1 MGSREG
7 ENKKTEMDFTKS
19 KKAFKEAKT
28 VIPGGVNSPARAF
41 KSVGHNPLF
50 LESASGARV
59 KDIDGNQFL
68 DYVGSW
74 GPMILGH
81 AHPGVIYA
89 IRDTCLSGTSFGA
102 PTITETR
109 MAELITEMVPGIEM
123 VRMVNSGTEAAMS
136 ALRLARGYTGRN
148 LVVKFEGCYHGHSDS
163 FLIKAG
169 SGALTLGAPDSPGVT
184 MGTAADTLLA
194 SFNDISSVER
204 HFTENGEGIAAVILE
219 PVPGNMGVLEPDP
232 EFLAGLRGLC
242 TQYGSLLIFD
252 EVMSGFRLARGGARE
267 VYDIQPDLTI
277 FGKIIG
283 GGLPVGAFGG
293 RKKIMKHL
301 APSGSVY
308 QAGTL
313 SGNPLAMA
321 AGFATLRLLNENPHF
336 YTELEKKSALLEE
349 GFNENIRKTGFPAIV
364 NRVGSMLT
372 LFFTHREK
380 VVTFADAMTCDTAK
394 FAAYFKKCLGQG
406 IYFPPSQF
414 EALFVSVAHTTDD
427 ILYTIDKNYQAL
439 KSL

>member
-1 MGSREG
+1 
-7 ENKKTEMDFTKS
+7 MDLTKS
-19 KKAFKEAKT
+19 IKAFEQAKT

-41 KSVGHNPLF
+41 KSVGHTPLF
-50 LESASGARV
+50 IESASRARV
-59 KDIDGNQFL
+59 KDIDGNEFL

-81 AHPGVIYA
+81 AHPGVINA
-89 IRDTCLSGTSFGA
+89 IRDMSLKGTSFGA
-102 PTITETR
+102 PTLSETE
-109 MAELITEMVPGIEM
+109 MAGLIREMVPGIEM

-163 FLIKAG
+163 FLIRAG
-169 SGALTLGAPDSPGVT
+169 SGALTLGTPDSPGVT
-184 MGTAADTLLA
+184 GGTAADTLMA
-194 SFNDISSVER
+194 GFNDISSVDR
-204 HFTENGEGIAAVILE
+204 LFTENGDRIAAVILE
-219 PVPGNMGVLEPDP
+219 PVPGNMGVLIP
-232 EFLAGLRGLC
+232 EEKFLADLRHLC
-242 TQYGSLLIFD
+242 SQYGALLIFD
-252 EVMSGFRLARGGARE
+252 EVMSGFRLAKGGARE
-267 VYDIQPDLTI
+267 LYGVEPDITV

-293 RKKIMKHL
+293 KKQVMEHL
-301 APSGSVY
+301 APAGPVY

-321 AGFATLRLLNENPHF
+321 AGCATLRLLNENPGF
-336 YTELEKKSALLEE
+336 YTELEKKSAMLEE
-349 GFNENIRKTGFPAIV
+349 GFRENIRKTGFPAVV

-372 LFFTHREK
+372 LFFTGLGK
-380 VVTFADAMTCDTAK
+380 VSTFSEVMTCDTGK
-394 FAAYFKKCLGQG
+394 FAEYFRKCLGQG

-414 EALFVSVAHTTDD
+414 EALFVSAAHSQED

-439 KSL
+439 KAI

>member
-1 MGSREG
+1 
-7 ENKKTEMDFTKS
+7 MDLTKS
-19 KKAFKEAKT
+19 IKAFEQAKA

-41 KSVGHNPLF
+41 KSVGHPPLF
-50 LESASGARV
+50 IESASGARV

-81 AHPGVIYA
+81 AHPGVIKA
-89 IRDTCLSGTSFGA
+89 IRDMSLKGTSFGA
-102 PTITETR
+102 PTLSETE
-109 MAELITEMVPGIEM
+109 MAGLIREMVPGIEM

-163 FLIKAG
+163 FLIRAG
-169 SGALTLGAPDSPGVT
+169 SGALTLGTPDSPGVT
-184 MGTAADTLLA
+184 GGTAADTLMA
-194 SFNDISSVER
+194 GFNDISSVDR
-204 HFTENGEGIAAVILE
+204 LFTESGDKIAAVILE
-219 PVPGNMGVLEPDP
+219 PVPGNMGVLIP
-232 EFLAGLRGLC
+232 EKKFLEDLRRLC
-242 TQYGSLLIFD
+242 AQYGSLLIFD
-252 EVMSGFRLARGGARE
+252 EVMSGFRLAKGGARE
-267 VYDIQPDLTI
+267 VYGVEPDIAV

-293 RKKIMKHL
+293 KKQIMEHL
-301 APSGSVY
+301 APAGPVY

-321 AGFATLRLLNENPHF
+321 AGCATLRLLNENHGF

-349 GFNENIRKTGFPAIV
+349 GFRENIRKTGFPAVV

-372 LFFTHREK
+372 LFFTGLEK
-380 VVTFADAMTCDTAK
+380 VSTFSEVMTCDTGK
-394 FAAYFKKCLGQG
+394 FAGYFRKCLGQG

-414 EALFVSVAHTTDD
+414 EALFVSAAHSQED

-439 KSL
+439 KAL

>member
-1 MGSREG
+1 
-7 ENKKTEMDFTKS
+7 MDITKS
-19 KKAFKEAKT
+19 KMAFTQAKM

-41 KSVGHNPLF
+41 KSVGHDPLF

-81 AHPGVIYA
+81 AHPGVIQA
-89 IRDTCLSGTSFGA
+89 IRDTCLNGTSFGA
-102 PTITETR
+102 PTIAETR
-109 MAELITEMVPGIEM
+109 MAELIREMVPGIEM

-163 FLIKAG
+163 FLIRAG
-169 SGALTLGAPDSPGVT
+169 SGALTLGTPDSPGVT
-184 MGTAADTLLA
+184 VGTAADTLLA
-194 SFNDISSVER
+194 AFNDLSSVGR

-219 PVPGNMGVLEPDP
+219 PVPGNMGVLKPER
-232 EFLAGLRGLC
+232 EFLAGLRQLC
-242 TQYGSLLIFD
+242 SQYGSLLIFD

-267 VYDIQPDLTI
+267 IYGIEPDLTI

-293 RKKIMKHL
+293 KQQIMEHL
-301 APSGSVY
+301 APAGSVY

-321 AGFATLRLLNENPHF
+321 AGFATLRLLNENPQF
-336 YTELEKKSALLEE
+336 YIDLEKKSALLEE
-349 GFNENIRKTGFPAIV
+349 GFNENIRKTGIPAIV

-372 LFFTHREK
+372 LFFTHRDR
-380 VVTFADAMTCDTAK
+380 VVTFADAMTCDTAR
-394 FAAYFKKCLGQG
+394 FAAYFRKCLGQG

-414 EALFVSVAHTTDD
+414 EALFVSVAHTGDD
-427 ILYTIDKNYQAL
+427 ILYTVEKNYQAL

>member
-1 MGSREG
+1 
-7 ENKKTEMDFTKS
+7 MDITKS
-19 KKAFKEAKT
+19 KKAFTQAKM

-41 KSVGHNPLF
+41 KSVGHDPLF

-81 AHPGVIYA
+81 AHPGVIQA
-89 IRDTCLSGTSFGA
+89 IRDACLSGTSFGA
-102 PTITETR
+102 PTIAETR
-109 MAELITEMVPGIEM
+109 MAELIREMVPGIEM

-163 FLIKAG
+163 FLIRAG

-184 MGTAADTLLA
+184 VGTAADTLLA
-194 SFNDISSVER
+194 AFNDISSVGR
-204 HFTENGEGIAAVILE
+204 LFTENGESIAAVIIE
-219 PVPGNMGVLEPDP
+219 PVPGNMGVLKPDM
-232 EFLAGLRGLC
+232 EFLAGLRKLC
-242 TQYGSLLIFD
+242 SQYGSMLIFD

-267 VYDIQPDLTI
+267 VYDIEPDLTI

-293 RKKIMKHL
+293 KQQIMEHL
-301 APSGSVY
+301 APAGSVY

-321 AGFATLRLLNENPHF
+321 AGFATLSLLNENPHF
-336 YTELEKKSALLEE
+336 YTGLEKKSALLEE
-349 GFNENIRKTGFPAIV
+349 GFNENIRKTGCPAIV

-372 LFFTHREK
+372 LFFTHRDR
-380 VVTFADAMTCDTAK
+380 VVTFADAMTCDTAR
-394 FAAYFKKCLGQG
+394 FAAYFRKSLGQG

-414 EALFVSVAHTTDD
+414 EALFVSVAHTGDD
-427 ILYTIDKNYQAL
+427 ILYTIEKNYQAL